1 VSCFG
6 CDYLYNLLVEG
17 YVEAGG
23 DMTWLDANSTTLPN
37 KLKRV
42 IETNYDLAYQ
52 PWMFI
57 KEKQQQLVY

>member
-1 VSCFG
+1 
-6 CDYLYNLLVEG
+6 LLVEG

-57 KEKQQQLVY
+57 KEKQHQFVYITF